1 MKLGSCS
8 IGINP
13 FWLGGIVGF
22 FVLLWRK
29 KQFSVCLIDQLAS
42 NQVDRLK
49 KPWQGLVPGA
59 TGFNRRRL
67 KKCSLEK
74 HKLYQPKLVAVKMVN
89 HSGT

>member
-1 MKLGSCS
+1 MFYWDQ
-8 IGINP
+8 P
-13 FWLGGIVGF
+13 FLVGWDSWVF
-22 FVLLWRK
+22 CAPLEK
-29 KQFSVCLIDQLAS
+29 KTVFICLIDQLAS